1 MFLYLGSETTVRSDD
16 VIGIFDLD
24 NTTVSRHTRD
34 FLRRAE
40 QNKIV
45 RYVNFEL
52 PKSFVLTEKNGEN
65 RIYVSQISTTTLL
78 KRSKLID
85 RLQ

>member
-52 PKSFVLTEKNGEN
+52 PKSFVLTEKNGKN
-65 RIYVSQISTTTLL
+65 TIYVSQISTTTLL